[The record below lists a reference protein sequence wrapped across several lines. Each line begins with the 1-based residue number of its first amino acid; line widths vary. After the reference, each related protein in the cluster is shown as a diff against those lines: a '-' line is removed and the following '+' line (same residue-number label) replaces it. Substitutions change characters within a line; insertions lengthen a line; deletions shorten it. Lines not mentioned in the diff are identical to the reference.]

1 MKRRLTFV
9 LFTMFCIGNIVA
21 QNISGV
27 VYDSK
32 REPLTGVSVMVKGTT
47 KGTTTD
53 LDGKFTISNLENAS
67 KGTLVFNF
75 IGYKPVE
82 KAIGNNT
89 SFNIT
94 MDEDTK
100 SLEEVVVVGYG
111 TVKKSVV
118 TGAIASV
125 KAKDMEGL
133 TVPRVEDALKGRTAG
148 VTVVQNSGAPGTA
161 SSVNIRGVASINGT
175 NPLYVVDGIPLD
187 GGGLDILNKSDIE
200 SVEVLKDAASAAI
213 YGTASAGGVILITT
227 KKGKAGDIKVKIS
240 SNYGVQSPEKKL
252 DLVNATE
259 YAYLRNEASL
269 NGGGGVI
276 FSDPSSYG
284 KGTDWQKEVFD
295 YSAPIQNHELSLSG
309 GSEKST
315 FFSSFGYFDQKG
327 IVASDISRYQRYTF
341 RFNSDHKIKK
351 WLSIGNTFTYAHI
364 RSQTSV
370 AENDYYG
377 NVLSSAISLDP
388 ITPARYSDKNI
399 IIPGSDGAYAVKDDE
414 GYYYG
419 LSNYV
424 GQEMINPLAFIQV
437 NKDNYNWAD
446 NFTGSAYLQ
455 IEPVKGLVY
464 RSTLGGKKAF
474 WGSEKYTPLYY
485 YSQTQKNIGQNSYT
499 RGRSQNFAYTFSN
512 TLSYNYKIN
521 EHNFILLLGT
531 EVRNGSGSG
540 LTTVYSDIPATS
552 LKEASMNVSLT
563 KDKISSWGFEDQPYK
578 LLSYFGRLN
587 YDYMDKYV
595 VTAIIRRDGTS
606 RFGSNNKFGN
616 FPSAAVRWNVQN
628 ESFWK
633 RNDAIDALDIRLG
646 YGVNGSDIPD
656 PFKFTSLIQN
666 VGGNMFGNDQV
677 YFGSAPQSP
686 SNPDLR
692 WEKTTQLNL
701 GIDAVLFNSLTVTLD
716 LYQKNTSDM
725 LMVKK
730 LPGYVG
736 ATDNPWANIASMKGK
751 GIELNMTY
759 NKQLNRDLNVTATG
773 NFAYTKNKL
782 TDIGEN
788 DYIELAKMQASS
800 YEVERYMVGK
810 PFGMFWGFRTNGIFQ
825 TQEEVD
831 NYVNKDGGKLQP
843 NAKPGDFKW
852 KDLNGDGQ
860 ITADDREKLGLAI
873 PPFTYGITLKANYK
887 NFDFMVFGQGVAGN
901 KICNQVRRLDIP
913 TSNYTRKALGR
924 WTGPGTSNSYPRLI
938 EGADVNGNY
947 TNMSDFYLE
956 NGAYFRLKTLQLG
969 YSLPQSL
976 LKKVSID
983 KVRVY
988 VTSNNLFTLT
998 KYTGFDPE
1006 IGGGQGIYGIDR
1018 AVYPQARSFMMGL
1031 DIAF

>member
-32 REPLTGVSVMVKGTT
+32 KEPLTGVSVMVKGTT

-53 LDGKFTISNLENAS
+53 IDGKFTMTYPADVSNA
-67 KGTLVFNF
+67 TLVFNF
-75 IGYKPVE
+75 IGYKTVE
-82 KAIGNNT
+82 KLIGSNT
-89 SFNIT
+89 LFIIT
-94 MDEDTK
+94 MVEDTK

-111 TVKKSVV
+111 TMKKSVV

-133 TVPRVEDALKGRTAG
+133 TVSRVEDALKGKTAG
-148 VTVVQNSGAPGTA
+148 VTIAQSSGAPGT
-161 SSVNIRGVASINGT
+161 SSKVMIRGVTSINGAD
-175 NPLYVVDGIPLD
+175 PLYVVDGVVIDPKAIDL
-187 GGGLDILNKSDIE
+187 LNKSDIE
-200 SVEVLKDAASAAI
+200 SIEVLKDAASAAI
-213 YGTASAGGVILITT
+213 YGTASAAGVVLITT
-227 KKGKAGDIKVKIS
+227 KKGKTGEMKVSLS
-240 SNYGVQSPEKKL
+240 SNYGVQSPERKL
-252 DLVNATE
+252 RLVNASE
-259 YAYLRNEASL
+259 YAYLRNEAIL
-269 NGGGGVI
+269 NGGGSAI

-295 YSAPIQNHELSLSG
+295 YSAPIQNHDVSVRG
-309 GSEKST
+309 GGENST

-341 RFNSDHKIKK
+341 RLNSDHKIKE
-351 WLSIGNTFTYAHI
+351 WLSIGSTFTYAHI
-364 RSQTSV
+364 KSQTSV

-388 ITPARYSDKNI
+388 ITPAKYADKNVSV
-399 IIPGSDGAYAVKDDE
+399 PNAYAVKDGD

-419 LSNYV
+419 LSSYV

-446 NFTGSAYLQ
+446 NFSGSVYVEIKPLR
-455 IEPVKGLVY
+455 GFVY

-485 YSQTQKNIGQNSYT
+485 YSATQMNTSQNSYT
-499 RGRSQNFAYTFSN
+499 RGRSQNLIYTFSN

-521 EHNFILLLGT
+521 DDHNFTLLLGT
-531 EVRNGSGSG
+531 EIRDGWENG
-540 LTTVYSDIPATS
+540 LTTIYSGIPATS

-563 KDKISSWGFEDQPYK
+563 KDNISSWGYEKQPHK

-587 YDYMDKYV
+587 YNYMDKYILEGIV
-595 VTAIIRRDGTS
+595 RRDGS
-606 RFGSNNKFGN
+606 SHFGSNHVFGY
-616 FPSAAVRWNVQN
+616 FPSTSVRWNVQN

-633 RNDAIDALDIRLG
+633 RNDAVDALNVRLG
-646 YGVNGSDIPD
+646 YGVTGNEQFDE
-656 PFKFTSLIQN
+656 FKYTSLMVN

-677 YFGSAPQSP
+677 SFGSAPESP
-686 SNPDLR
+686 ANPDLK
-692 WEKTTQLNL
+692 WERTTQLNL
-701 GIDAVLFNSLTVTLD
+701 GIEAVLFKNLSVVLD
-716 LYQKNTSDM
+716 IYQKKTSDM
-725 LMVKK
+725 LMKKK

-751 GIELNMTY
+751 GIELNVTY
-759 NKQLNRDLNVTATG
+759 NKSINRDFNVSATG
-773 NFAYTKNKL
+773 NLAYSTNKI

-901 KICNQVRRLDIP
+901 KICNQIRRLDVP

-938 EGADVNGNY
+938 EGTDANGNY

-956 NGAYFRLKTLQLG
+956 NGAYFRLKTIQIG

-976 LKKVSID
+976 LQMASID
-983 KVRVY
+983 KARVY
-988 VTSNNLFTLT
+988 VTCNNLFTMT

-1006 IGGGQGIYGIDR
+1006 IGGDQGIYGIDR
-1018 AVYPQARSFMMGL
+1018 GVYPQARSFMMGL
-1031 DIAF
+1031 DISF